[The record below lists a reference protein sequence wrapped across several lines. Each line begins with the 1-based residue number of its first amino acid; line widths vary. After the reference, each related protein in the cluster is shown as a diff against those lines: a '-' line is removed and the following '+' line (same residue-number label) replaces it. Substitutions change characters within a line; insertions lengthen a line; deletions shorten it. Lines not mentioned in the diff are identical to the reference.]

1 MIALMLQHEAAKD
14 SLERKVL
21 RPQGARRDAVVCLD
35 STYPSLSYAFI
46 LHARPKKLAI
56 LKCLKQNGFTL
67 TKGKYLM
74 ITIDGSFGEG
84 GGQIIRTA
92 CALSLI
98 TGKPFRIYNVRA
110 RRAKPGLQR
119 QHLTAVNAAAEI
131 GEAKVDGAAV
141 GSQEF
146 TFTPGKVTAG
156 DYTFS
161 IGTAGSTTLVLQ
173 TVLPP
178 LMIANASSRLTL
190 EGGTH
195 NVHAPPFEFLKKTF
209 LPLVNRTGTHV
220 SIELERYG
228 FYPPGGGRFHVTIGP
243 GDSRNRIDLTE
254 RGEILAR
261 RARALVVNLSPG
273 IAERE
278 LNVIREMLGWDDSEL
293 QLETS
298 NNAYSPG
305 NVLTIEIEG
314 EQLTEVITGIG
325 ERGVRAETIAERVVK
340 ETQDYLSHDAPVGE
354 HLADQLLIPLAL
366 AGGGSYLTG
375 PLSTHTTTN
384 IEIIKKFLSVD
395 IRLAPTSDEMWKIEV
410 CL

>member
-1 MIALMLQHEAAKD
+1 
-14 SLERKVL
+14 
-21 RPQGARRDAVVCLD
+21 
-35 STYPSLSYAFI
+35 
-46 LHARPKKLAI
+46 
-56 LKCLKQNGFTL
+56 
-67 TKGKYLM
+67 M

-84 GGQIIRTA
+84 GGQIIRTS
-92 CALSLI
+92 CALALI
-98 TGKPFRIYNVRA
+98 TGKQFRIYNVRA
-110 RRAKPGLQR
+110 RRAKPGLQH
-119 QHLTAVNAAAEI
+119 QHLTAVMSAAEI
-131 GEAKVDGAAV
+131 GGAKVDGASV
-141 GSQEF
+141 GSREF
-146 TFTPGKVTAG
+146 TFTPGRVTAG

-178 LMIANASSRLTL
+178 LMIAEASSRITL

-209 LPLVNRTGTHV
+209 LPIVNRTGPHV

-228 FYPPGGGRFHVTIGP
+228 FYPPGGGRLHVTVEP
-243 GDSRNRIDLTE
+243 EASRNRIDLIE

-261 RARALVVNLSPG
+261 RARALVVNLPPS

-278 LNVIREMLGWDDSEL
+278 LNVIREMLGWDDSRL

-305 NVLTIEIEG
+305 NVLTIEIES

-325 ERGVRAETIAERVVK
+325 ERGVRAETIAERAVK
-340 ETQDYLSHDAPVGE
+340 ETQGYLSHNAPVGE
-354 HLADQLLIPLAL
+354 HLADQLLIPLAV

-375 PLSTHTTTN
+375 PLSLHTTTN

-395 IRLAPTSDEMWKIEV
+395 ITVAPAGDEMWKIEV
-410 CL
+410 RL